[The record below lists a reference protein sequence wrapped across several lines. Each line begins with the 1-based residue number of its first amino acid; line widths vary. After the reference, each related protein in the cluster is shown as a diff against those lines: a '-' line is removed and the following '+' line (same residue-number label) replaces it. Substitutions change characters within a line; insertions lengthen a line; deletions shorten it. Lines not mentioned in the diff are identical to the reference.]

1 MKVHNLTIDS
11 SQRDTGVYQYANNYV
26 ITLENPIYD
35 VSEIRLL
42 SGCIPIPSTP
52 IPRSLIL
59 RLSSGSDEFNQSVY
73 ANTPYYTGHIIVGER
88 NSSNNKIINGSDDP
102 IVHRF
107 HSGPQKSI
115 KELAVE
121 ILYMSGGNIIP
132 YPVGTSDHVFKFELK
147 CSTDKLEGLPKVPIK
162 DVKKVEDT
170 KTFISIPKKDDP
182 YKWKVYIAAIV
193 IFGIILI
200 TLMTNKPKLSE

>member
-11 SQRDTGVYQYANNYV
+11 SQRDTGLYQYANNYV

-42 SGCIPIPSTP
+42 SGCIPIPSTT

-102 IVHRF
+102 VIHRF

-115 KELAVE
+115 KELTVE

-132 YPVGTSDHVFKFELK
+132 YPVGNDDHVLKFELK

-162 DVKKVEDT
+162 DVKKVEDV
-170 KTFISIPKKDDP
+170 KTFVSIPEKDDP
-182 YKWKVYIAAIV
+182 YKWIAVIV
-193 IFGIILI
+193 IFGILLI
-200 TLMTNKPKLSE
+200 TLMTSKPKISE

>member
-132 YPVGTSDHVFKFELK
+132 YPVGNNDHVFKFEVK

-162 DVKKVEDT
+162 EVKKVEDT

-193 IFGIILI
+193 IVGILLI
-200 TLMTNKPKLSE
+200 TLMTNKPKISE